1 MPEWLIGADCKSA
14 VRNGYVGSNPT
25 PSTILVV
32 LKLVDKAFKMLY
44 NLQSQNLITND
55 FAHIAQLVEHVLG
68 KNGVTSSN
76 LVVG

>member
-14 VRNGYVGSNPT
+14 ARWASWVR
-25 PSTILVV
+25 ILPPPPDYMV
-32 LKLVDKAFKMLY
+32 KY
-44 NLQSQNLITND
+44 
-55 FAHIAQLVEHVLG
+55 AHIAQQVEHVLG